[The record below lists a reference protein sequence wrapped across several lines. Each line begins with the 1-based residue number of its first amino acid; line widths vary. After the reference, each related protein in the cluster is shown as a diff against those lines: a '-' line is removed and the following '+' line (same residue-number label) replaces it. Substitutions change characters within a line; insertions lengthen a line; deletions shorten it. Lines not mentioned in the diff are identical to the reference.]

1 MEQLAD
7 ARLALLR
14 AVLDFIFD
22 PDFMWMRTTD
32 TNN

>member
-7 ARLALLR
+7 VQLALLR

-22 PDFMWMRTTD
+22 PDFIWMRNPD
-32 TNN
+32 TNV